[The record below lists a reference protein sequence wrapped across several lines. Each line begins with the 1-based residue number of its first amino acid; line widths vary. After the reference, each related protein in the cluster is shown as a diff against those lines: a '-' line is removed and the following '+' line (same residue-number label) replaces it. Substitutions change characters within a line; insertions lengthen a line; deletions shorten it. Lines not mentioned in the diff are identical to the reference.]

1 VFQATDFIVGT
12 DNPEDLIVHP
22 KPHSNYYW
30 LYHKLRKRKIQFFVL
45 DNTRKNVIYACQ
57 VTLIKK
63 EGHTKFTPRLH
74 FTIREREKPGKPILE
89 KTIKVTRDERKLRN
103 LKASVNLGECHENFW
118 KLISFLK
125 HMADLDVPDERF
137 SLMKK
142 SKEELERAFF
152 QLDPGVA
159 KSLVKGM
166 AQGIA
171 LTEQDLNEMF
181 HRKQKLQE
189 FEKALGGNETESY
202 WRQFF
207 YENKWIFG
215 YGLNYVIL
223 DSSGQAYAGGKKY
236 DGTGGQNP
244 DHIAVTR
251 GNVKFTVVV
260 EIKTAAT
267 PLVSDKEVRNGAWSL
282 SEELADAIVQIQ
294 ANTDTWN
301 TEGART
307 KGNQRELESEQGVYT
322 VTPRGIVVIGCLRSL
337 EPPDKI
343 ETFERFRRSF
353 KNPEIITY
361 DELYERAK
369 YIVEHA

>member
-1 VFQATDFIVGT
+1 MFHATDFVVGM
-12 DNPEDLIVHP
+12 DNFEDLIVHP

-30 LYHKLRKRKIQFFVL
+30 LYHKVRKRKIQFLVL
-45 DNTRKNVIYACQ
+45 DNRKNVIYACQ

-74 FTIREREKPGKPILE
+74 FTIRDREKLGKPILV
-89 KTIKVTRDERKLRN
+89 KPIKVTKDEKRLRN
-103 LKASVNLGECHENFW
+103 LKASVNLGECHENYW

-125 HMADLDVPDERF
+125 HMADLDVPDESF

-142 SKEELERAFF
+142 SKEELERAFR

-159 KSLVKGM
+159 KSLVKGV

-171 LTEQDLNEMF
+171 LTEQDLNEIL
-181 HRKQKLQE
+181 HRKQKVQE
-189 FEKALGGNETESY
+189 FEKALGDNRVEAY

-223 DSSGQAYAGGKKY
+223 DSSGQAYAGGKTY

-244 DHIAVTR
+244 DNIAVTR

-260 EIKTAAT
+260 EIKTAVT
-267 PLVSDKEVRNGAWSL
+267 PLVGDKEVRNGAWSL
-282 SEELADAIVQIQ
+282 SQELTDAIAQIQ

-322 VTPRGIVVIGCLRSL
+322 VTPKGIVVIGCLRSL
-337 EPPDKI
+337 EHPDKI
-343 ETFERFRRSF
+343 ETFERFRRSLN
-353 KNPEIITY
+353 NPEIITY